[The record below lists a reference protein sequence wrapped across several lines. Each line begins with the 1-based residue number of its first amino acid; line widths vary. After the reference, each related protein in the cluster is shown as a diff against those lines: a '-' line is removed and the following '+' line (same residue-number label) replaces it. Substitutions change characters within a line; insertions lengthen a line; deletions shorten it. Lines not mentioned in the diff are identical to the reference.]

1 MGRWGGTG
9 RLGRRELQRRQNLL
23 GTVRKKKGANKGEVP
38 LRALQLRVE
47 GQKSLPFIR
56 GVKSLGPAKDI
67 TQVWSGSAI
76 LSLQLLQTQCLAW
89 GQKGKRRKEQAFLR
103 GGFVMGVSQTPVTCQ
118 AVQTAGDAGLT
129 SPALPFWAPGKEEKN
144 CFHRGWEGQD
154 GGRWVEPGLQRRGSL
169 DGLGRMGGFREM
181 LRKREGPAEKAP
193 VWRKGSEGRRLG
205 VQGLRRPE

>member
-118 AVQTAGDAGLT
+118 AVQTAGDAGLPCPSGLRERRRKT
-129 SPALPFWAPGKEEKN
+129 ASTGAGRGRMEGGGWSQAYRGGALWMALE
-144 CFHRGWEGQD
+144 GWVD
-154 GGRWVEPGLQRRGSL
+154 
-169 DGLGRMGGFREM
+169 LGRC
-181 LRKREGPAEKAP
+181 
-193 VWRKGSEGRRLG
+193 
-205 VQGLRRPE
+205 